1 MQNYMEQQ
9 LFKTLPYKTIAEV
22 TNESISYIQARKD
35 RTIIPLKT
43 RWKKFNRVCCGGLEP
58 NMILTIAGGSG
69 SGKSAFANTLE
80 TDLIDLNTDQEIV
93 ILDFSFEMLSYRQIG
108 RKLSNR
114 LRRTTSELYSAEDSD
129 ATFTKVKEE
138 AERIKKYQIYY
149 IDTPSTVENI
159 EKTIDYF
166 HETIAK
172 DKWLI
177 VILDHALL
185 VEGDTERGTIVDLQK
200 MFIRK
205 KKLSNTS
212 IIQISQMNRNIE
224 LPDRINNPSMHF
236 PLRSDLAASDAI
248 FQASD
253 YVIALSRPELLN
265 IQSYGVNRLPV
276 KNKVYLHFLK
286 VRDAGEPC
294 ILEFDNELR
303 YGNLIETEGNTTMQ
317 QNVVFNN
324 KNRLKL

>member
-1 MQNYMEQQ
+1 
-9 LFKTLPYKTIAEV
+9 
-22 TNESISYIQARKD
+22 
-35 RTIIPLKT
+35 
-43 RWKKFNRVCCGGLEP
+43 
-58 NMILTIAGGSG
+58 
-69 SGKSAFANTLE
+69 
-80 TDLIDLNTDQEIV
+80 
-93 ILDFSFEMLSYRQIG
+93 
-108 RKLSNR
+108 
-114 LRRTTSELYSAEDSD
+114 
-129 ATFTKVKEE
+129 
-138 AERIKKYQIYY
+138 
-149 IDTPSTVENI
+149 
-159 EKTIDYF
+159 
-166 HETIAK
+166 
-172 DKWLI
+172 
-177 VILDHALL
+177 
-185 VEGDTERGTIVDLQK
+185 

-294 ILEFDNELR
+294 ILEFDNELK